1 MCVQDFLGQQVRGVE
16 FIDHWQGDQLDEMPS
31 AAGCIAFRFD
41 DGVVAITSRARYRL
55 NEVTPDEY
63 ALKLSG
69 YDWDTWALWRAKLLS
84 VSHQQGAPYRVKH
97 IKVLR
102 GKLLDAN
109 VCIRGSW
116 ASLMWSVVG
125 MPESFVVGR
134 SWDCAVL
141 VGQDA
146 SCLPSAFALSEE
158 GNYHWLH
165 PAARLPVRSDNAEL
179 RSAAP
184 KDWPLPI
191 WRSLAKAGCSLRLS
205 DVAANS
211 ALWPQQW
218 ESTLRQL
225 LMRRGAQH
233 LWMAGRKVDVPPRIL
248 VRDCMSAIALDAQ
261 LGAFA

>member
-31 AAGCIAFRFD
+31 AAGCIAFHFD

-109 VCIRGSW
+109 V
-116 ASLMWSVVG
+116 
-125 MPESFVVGR
+125 
-134 SWDCAVL
+134 
-141 VGQDA
+141 
-146 SCLPSAFALSEE
+146 
-158 GNYHWLH
+158 
-165 PAARLPVRSDNAEL
+165 
-179 RSAAP
+179 
-184 KDWPLPI
+184 
-191 WRSLAKAGCSLRLS
+191 
-205 DVAANS
+205 
-211 ALWPQQW
+211 
-218 ESTLRQL
+218 
-225 LMRRGAQH
+225 
-233 LWMAGRKVDVPPRIL
+233 
-248 VRDCMSAIALDAQ
+248 
-261 LGAFA
+261 